1 MPVRNKGLCAAG
13 ETVKGSLGYV
23 ILQHEDVKTIT
34 QTTPARLGEGLS
46 LRNNCVM
53 TKKWTLIRDSQML
66 LEVKAGNPGLAPAPY
81 KDIFIFTEVRQG

>member
-1 MPVRNKGLCAAG
+1 MPVRSKGLCAAG

-53 TKKWTLIRDSQML
+53 TKKWALIRGFPDAARGQS
-66 LEVKAGNPGLAPAPY
+66 
-81 KDIFIFTEVRQG
+81 RQPRTRTSAL